1 MKRGIITNREDNR
14 ESPHM
19 QAKKPHNE
27 VRTAPGP
34 ALIYRTIGGNLDMYF
49 FPGPTPDEVTQQYLA
64 LIGRPFLPAYWGL
77 GFQISR
83 YGYKDLNELIDVT
96 ERNVAAGIPLD
107 TTVADIDYM
116 DRYKDFT
123 TGEKSIHHLVS

>member
-1 MKRGIITNREDNR
+1 
-14 ESPHM
+14 
-19 QAKKPHNE
+19 
-27 VRTAPGP
+27 
-34 ALIYRTIGGNLDMYF
+34 MYF

-64 LIGRPFLPAYWGL
+64 LVGRPFLPAYWGL

-83 YGYKDLNELIDVT
+83 YGYKDLDELINVT

-123 TGEKSIHHLVS
+123 TGEVRFPVSVSFSEVFDRLDRFLRYLQNSVILQIFC